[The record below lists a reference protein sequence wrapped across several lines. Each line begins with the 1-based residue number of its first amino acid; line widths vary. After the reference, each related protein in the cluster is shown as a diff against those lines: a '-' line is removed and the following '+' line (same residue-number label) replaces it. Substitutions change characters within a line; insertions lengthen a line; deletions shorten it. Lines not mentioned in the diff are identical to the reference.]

1 MREEVLS
8 LDGKRALVTGG
19 LHPWGKPVAEALAE
33 AGAKVLLATLPAPT
47 TRKVAGKLSGAAL
60 PTRPSPTQVRRT
72 VTRAVAGGG
81 IDILVNCYDT
91 PMASPLLDT
100 HQAAWRWI
108 VNANLDPVFLW
119 CREVGGH
126 MLANGGGRIINLAS
140 GLGERGLGNCTAY
153 CAAMAGVISFTR
165 SLGLEWAGKSVAVN
179 AMAPCWFEDTPLA
192 EAMPKERLAR
202 FIPAKRLGKIEEVG
216 AMAAFLASDAASYIT
231 GQTYFLSGGVMAHA

>member
-179 AMAPCWFEDTPLA
+179 AIDR
-192 EAMPKERLAR
+192 KS
-202 FIPAKRLGKIEEVG
+202 V
-216 AMAAFLASDAASYIT
+216 
-231 GQTYFLSGGVMAHA
+231 V